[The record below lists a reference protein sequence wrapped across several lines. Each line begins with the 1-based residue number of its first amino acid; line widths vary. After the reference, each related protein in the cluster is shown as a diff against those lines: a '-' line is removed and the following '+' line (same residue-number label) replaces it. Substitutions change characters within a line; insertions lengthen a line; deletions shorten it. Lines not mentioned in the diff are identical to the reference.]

1 MSTDDVAYRKRGSVT
16 YIGVVVADR
25 RIHGSRSKVLLQ
37 QVVDDDLS
45 KRSRLSRIASHP
57 L

>member
-1 MSTDDVAYRKRGSVT
+1 MAYRKRGSVT